1 MALFKP
7 EVRTVEG
14 SNVGTYTP
22 PTVDY
27 SNFFAGVGEG
37 IASIIKSKNNGAS
50 MTEGDKKAVALRNVT
65 SGIQRTFE
73 IEDPTVRAAN
83 MKIMQQKALLEYPM
97 YRDDIKSIFGEF
109 TGEIY
114 TATGVSPE
122 DIQKQ
127 NAYKWST
134 ETAEGQAVVAFAM
147 QKAKGNEV
155 LADAI
160 INEQYLQDLLYKQN
174 VEASKEEVATLEA
187 DEKKRK
193 LLFESKVR
201 PALQAKVAN
210 AFNIDT
216 SLEFKQTL
224 IKDAQAKGI
233 DEVTYLLDA
242 LTMTR
247 AQRLAEITNEINRLG
262 LDPTTVNPES
272 FLKDYDAAISA
283 MTLNK
288 DLLTR
293 ALKNKTEN
301 EMAEAL
307 SAVNNPFLRDIA
319 MRGDPIF
326 TAEFITMNPS
336 IRKDLE
342 SIGQTLIGAAGNG
355 MIPPVSATT
364 LSDGT
369 VVDSP
374 SAFGKMYEG
383 TAPLPELVKI
393 YKAPRSTQRSLVKLG
408 FEAINNYKYDPN
420 LPEKTEAAHRN
431 IAGMYIAAF
440 PEIDI
445 EGETIKSTN
454 VRNLLGNKAFD
465 TINSIKSTNPEMG
478 NHLFT
483 VMNTYSANAA
493 KRLIDGFVTNME
505 IIKDTDVVPFILEM
519 DKNGNI
525 SLNVNPDAIR
535 TDTTLKKAMGAY
547 RYETERKTGRSTQTM
562 AIRTQPTE
570 TDPMKILSNYTSI
583 KNASLARPFGEGSN
597 KREIMD
603 NIEALKL
610 IAMQSRNIPAEIRN
624 KTFDPIEIIKQN
636 VTVRN

>member
-50 MTEGDKKAVALRNVT
+50 MTEGDKKAVALRNIT

-73 IEDPTVRAAN
+73 IEDPTIRAAN

-97 YRDDIKSIFGEF
+97 YRDDIKGIFGEF

-122 DIQKQ
+122 DLQQQ
-127 NAYKWST
+127 NAYKWAT
-134 ETAEGQAVVAFAM
+134 ETDAGKAVVAFAM
-147 QKAKGNEV
+147 QKSKGDQV
-155 LADAI
+155 LADSI
-160 INEQYLQDLLYKQN
+160 ITEQYLQDQLNMQKIRAAEQ
-174 VEASKEEVATLEA
+174 EVSALEA
-187 DEKKRK
+187 DDKKK
-193 LLFESKVR
+193 KILFENRVR
-201 PALQAKVAN
+201 PTLQSEVDNNFA
-210 AFNIDT
+210 IDT
-216 SLEFKQTL
+216 SKEFIDTL
-224 IKDAQAKGI
+224 TKDAVSKNI
-233 DEVTYLLDA
+233 DVTTYLIDA
-242 LTMTR
+242 LTAART
-247 AQRLAEITNEINRLG
+247 QRLAEVTNKINRMG

-272 FLKDYDAAISA
+272 FLKGYDATIAA
-283 MTLNK
+283 MTQEK
-288 DLLTR
+288 DLITR
-293 ALKNKTEN
+293 ALQNKTDE
-301 EMAEAL
+301 EKAKAVSTITDPFVREA
-307 SAVNNPFLRDIA
+307 A
-319 MRGDPIF
+319 MKGNPIF
-326 TAEFITMNPS
+326 LTEYLTLNEPN
-336 IRKDLE
+336 RKELVN
-342 SIGQTLIGAAGNG
+342 IGQAAIGSAGDG
-355 MIPPVSATT
+355 MIPSVSATT

-383 TAPLPELVKI
+383 TAPLPELIKI
-393 YKAPRSTQRSLVKLG
+393 YKAPKSTQRSLVKLG

-445 EGETIKSTN
+445 EGESIKSTN

-465 TINSIKSTNPEMG
+465 TINAIKSTNPEMG

-493 KRLIDGFVTNME
+493 NRLMITFNNHME

-519 DKNGNI
+519 DKNGNLG
-525 SLNVNPDAIR
+525 LNVNPDAIR

>member
-155 LADAI
+155 LADSI
-160 INEQYLQDLLYKQN
+160 INEEYLKDLLYKQN

-193 LLFESKVR
+193 LLFEGKVR

-216 SLEFKQTL
+216 SMEFKQTL
-224 IKDAQAKGI
+224 IRDAQAKGI
-233 DEVTYLLDA
+233 DETTYLLDA

-288 DLLTR
+288 DLIARSLQ
-293 ALKNKTEN
+293 NKTET
-301 EMAEAL
+301 EKAVAVGAISDPFVREA
-307 SAVNNPFLRDIA
+307 AIKGN
-319 MRGDPIF
+319 PIF
-326 TAEFITMNPS
+326 LTEYLTMNPKNKEM
-336 IRKDLE
+336 IFN
-342 SIGQTLIGAAGNG
+342 IGQASIGAAGNG
-355 MIPPVSATT
+355 MIPPVSATN

-369 VVDSP
+369 VGDSP
-374 SAFGKMYEG
+374 TSFAKMYEG
-383 TAPLPELVKI
+383 A
-393 YKAPRSTQRSLVKLG
+393 APREELEKIFKATPEAKRSLIKLG
-408 FEAINNYKYDPN
+408 FDAINNYKYDQN

-440 PEIDI
+440 PDIDI
-445 EGETIKSTN
+445 EGESIKSTN
-454 VRNLLGNKAFD
+454 VRNLLGNRAFD
-465 TINSIKSTNPEMG
+465 TINAIKSTNPEMG

-483 VMNTYSANAA
+483 VMNTYSANTA
-493 KRLIDGFVTNME
+493 KRLIDGFTTNME
-505 IIKDTDVVPFILEM
+505 IIKDTDFVPFILEM

-525 SLNVNPDAIR
+525 SLNVNPDAVR

-547 RYETERKTGRSTQTM
+547 RYETVGGGKAGGVKAVSV
-562 AIRTQPTE
+562 APTE

-583 KNASLARPFGEGSN
+583 KNSMTLSRPFGEGSN